1 MKGRK
6 TSRWHTILF
15 TVCVCFFIG
24 AIIGAFSAAATETEQ
39 IQKLGEYSGGFLA
52 DAGFRNLFI
61 KHGKYILGI
70 WLSGFI
76 YSGAVIVII
85 IIFVSGIFYGFSS
98 TIAVIK
104 SGISGVLSGIFPQSS
119 ILIPLYILT
128 AVWTMNFVLDK
139 FTYYGPKSRI
149 KRERRKHLKEHLIIL
164 VCALAVNSAACIF
177 EIYIAKSIL
186 I

>member
-24 AIIGAFSAAATETEQ
+24 AIIGAFSAATTETEQ

-85 IIFVSGIFYGFSS
+85 IIFVSGIFYGIFFNYSS
-98 TIAVIK
+98 YKKRNKRRVI
-104 SGISGVLSGIFPQSS
+104 GLISESS

-128 AVWTMNFVLDK
+128 L
-139 FTYYGPKSRI
+139 YGR
-149 KRERRKHLKEHLIIL
+149 
-164 VCALAVNSAACIF
+164 
-177 EIYIAKSIL
+177 
-186 I
+186 

>member
-24 AIIGAFSAAATETEQ
+24 AIIGAFSAATTETEQ

-76 YSGAVIVII
+76 YS
-85 IIFVSGIFYGFSS
+85 
-98 TIAVIK
+98 
-104 SGISGVLSGIFPQSS
+104 
-119 ILIPLYILT
+119 
-128 AVWTMNFVLDK
+128 
-139 FTYYGPKSRI
+139 
-149 KRERRKHLKEHLIIL
+149 
-164 VCALAVNSAACIF
+164 
-177 EIYIAKSIL
+177 
-186 I
+186 

>member
-1 MKGRK
+1 M
-6 TSRWHTILF
+6 
-15 TVCVCFFIG
+15 
-24 AIIGAFSAAATETEQ
+24 
-39 IQKLGEYSGGFLA
+39 
-52 DAGFRNLFI
+52 
-61 KHGKYILGI
+61 GI

-98 TIAVIK
+98 TISVIK

-177 EIYIAKSIL
+177 EIYIARSIL